1 MEKIRIN
8 ALIYS
13 LILFLTSAGGCS
25 GPFKQANITA
35 NEFYRSPLLKN
46 IGNSRIGFLTTV
58 ASRERGLSEYRVGIS
73 DIIEKAFRKEKPE
86 IVIISSRETINS
98 INNAAL
104 TDIYASMLNY
114 YDVTGILNKNYLKKI
129 GDALEVQYI
138 AQPKLL
144 SFVETTTI
152 RLSALGLSIIS
163 TRETT
168 VKLSLQLWDTLTGNI
183 VWEASGQATVAVE
196 AMRATPVTFEEVAE
210 AASLGVVKKIPF

>member
-1 MEKIRIN
+1 MSVRA
-8 ALIYS
+8 ALLMLFIVS
-13 LILFLTSAGGCS
+13 L
-25 GPFKQANITA
+25 
-35 NEFYRSPLLKN
+35 
-46 IGNSRIGFLTTV
+46 
-58 ASRERGLSEYRVGIS
+58 
-73 DIIEKAFRKEKPE
+73 E
-86 IVIISSRETINS
+86 IVIISSRETIKS

-138 AQPKLL
+138 AQPRLL

-210 AASLGVVKKIPF
+210 AVSLAVVK